1 MFSKILEI
9 NIMLNRLCL
18 CRHVIYKALMSPIT
32 RMDQEE
38 STEGLV
44 IYGRRFEPNLAE
56 ST

>member
-9 NIMLNRLCL
+9 NILLNRLCL

-38 STEGLV
+38 STEGLE